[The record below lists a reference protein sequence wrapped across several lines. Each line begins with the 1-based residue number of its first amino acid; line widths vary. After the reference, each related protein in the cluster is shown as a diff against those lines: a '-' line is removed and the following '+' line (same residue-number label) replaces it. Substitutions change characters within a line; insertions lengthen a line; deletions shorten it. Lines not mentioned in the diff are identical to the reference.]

1 MKVKLQ
7 QRSVYHKFVE
17 IEVEVPDS
25 VEFNDIQE
33 WLINNDQLWS
43 DQIDQAMSE
52 EPVQYGNGM
61 EMYEGM
67 NEVEADSEWRYETPD
82 GIGRRL

>member
-25 VEFNDIQE
+25 VEFNNIQE

>member
-1 MKVKLQ
+1 MKVKVQ

-25 VEFNDIQE
+25 LEFYDIEQ
-33 WLINNDQLWS
+33 WLIDNDQLWS

-52 EPVQYGNGM
+52 EPVQFGNGI
-61 EMYEGM
+61 EMYAGM
-67 NEVEADSEWRYETPD
+67 NEVEADSEWRYETLD
-82 GIGRRL
+82 GIGGHL

>member
-25 VEFNDIQE
+25 VEFNNIQE

-61 EMYEGM
+61 EMYEVM

>member
-25 VEFNDIQE
+25 LEFYDIEQ
-33 WLINNDQLWS
+33 WLIDNDQLWS

-61 EMYEGM
+61 GMYEGM

>member
-1 MKVKLQ
+1 MKVKVQ

-25 VEFNDIQE
+25 LEFYDIEQ
-33 WLINNDQLWS
+33 WLIDNDQLWS

-52 EPVQYGNGM
+52 EPVQFGNGI
-61 EMYEGM
+61 EMYAGM
-67 NEVEADSEWRYETPD
+67 NEVEEDSEWRYETLD
-82 GIGRRL
+82 GIGGHL